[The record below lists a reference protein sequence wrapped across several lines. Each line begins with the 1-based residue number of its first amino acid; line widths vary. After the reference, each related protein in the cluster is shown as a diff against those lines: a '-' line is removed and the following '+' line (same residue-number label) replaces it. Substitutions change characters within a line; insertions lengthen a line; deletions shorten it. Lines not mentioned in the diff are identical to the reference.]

1 MRALL
6 LAAGLGTRLRP
17 LTSTIPKCLV
27 PIKGQPLLDIWL
39 DKLTRAS
46 IGPFLVNTHYLAEVV
61 EAHVKASRYRDRV
74 NLVHERELRGTAGTL
89 IANLEFF
96 QDEDGL
102 LVHADNYCTADF
114 RAFVR
119 AHHERPPECLMT
131 MMTFRTD
138 DPPACGI
145 VEIDARG
152 VVVGFHEKVAAPPGN
167 LANGA
172 IYLLSRDLMHV
183 FATEFAGVKDFST
196 EVLPRLI
203 GRVYSHE
210 TNRVLSDIGTQRM
223 YEHVNGGSDTHA

>member
-1 MRALL
+1 
-6 LAAGLGTRLRP
+6 
-17 LTSTIPKCLV
+17 
-27 PIKGQPLLDIWL
+27 
-39 DKLTRAS
+39 LTRAS

-61 EAHVKASRYRDRV
+61 EAHVKASRYRDRG
-74 NLVHERELRGTAGTL
+74 NLVHERELRGTAGAL

-131 MMTFRTD
+131 IVTFRTD

-152 VVVGFHEKVAAPPGN
+152 VVVGFHEKVAAPPEN
-167 LANGA
+167 LANGSLDIA
-172 IYLLSRDLMHV
+172 KQLIDALADAGFDAVKFQKRTVEKVYTKELLDSPHDSLWRHVTTAVGLDRSR
-183 FATEFAGVKDFST
+183 
-196 EVLPRLI
+196 
-203 GRVYSHE
+203 
-210 TNRVLSDIGTQRM
+210 
-223 YEHVNGGSDTHA
+223 